1 MKESW
6 SPQAI
11 RQVQEIW
18 DYIAA
23 DSAAAADRC
32 LEAIFTKLDL
42 LLTHPYQGRHGR
54 VAGTREAV
62 VPGTPYLIIYRV
74 RHEILEIAAVQ
85 HGRQPW
91 PPAPTSAS

>member
-18 DYIAA
+18 DCIAA
-23 DSAAAADRC
+23 DSATAADHC
-32 LEAIFTKLDL
+32 LEAIFAKLDL
-42 LLTHPYQGRHGR
+42 VLTHPYQGRHGR

-62 VPGTPYLIIYRV
+62 LPGSPYLINYHV

-85 HGRQPW
+85 HGRQHW
-91 PPAPTSAS
+91 PPAPTSPS